1 MTKLTITGLG
11 VVLLVSNPVPS
22 TAQLSNSEYIK
33 KHNVAFHSLQRQVA
47 DLTQETIR
55 LQQELGS
62 LKLSLEEQRRENLHL
77 RQEIRSTLAKQQQV
91 HNSNVE
97 TLRHADKTQEQ
108 AIIAEVSRQIQ
119 KLASEIQTANTA
131 FLENLNRRST
141 NPVPLPFSED
151 YPKQGLSYIVQ
162 PGDTLSHIAQ
172 KHSAKIRDIQNANK
186 IADPKALRAGQT
198 IFIPQNL

>member
-11 VVLLVSNPVPS
+11 VVLLVLNPVPS
-22 TAQLSNSEYIK
+22 TAQPSNSEYTK
-33 KHNVAFHSLQRQVA
+33 EHNVGFHSLQRQVA

-131 FLENLNRRST
+131 FLQNLNRDST